1 MNGQEQLV
9 GAVLRGLRWERE
21 EKLENLIEQDE
32 HPEYLIEDDET
43 TEKGK
48 LKRELKEEAMRR
60 LEEAAR
66 TVENFQNVVSQW
78 DRLDSN
84 RERKERYHEVKRG
97 DVPIETGMS
106 SLRLIFPET
115 MNNEYMRMLLKG
127 YFLDAI
133 FDCPFEIDELVA
145 DEYVSQAL
153 KNLKPEHKEVMHFL
167 IVRKFKTAQL
177 ACVRGQTDR
186 NIRKVYHTALWKVRK
201 HLIRC
206 GRIKED
212 YDFDQHI

>member
-1 MNGQEQLV
+1 MNGQEQLA

-21 EKLENLIEQDE
+21 EELENLIEQDE
-32 HPEYLIEDDET
+32 HPEYLIEDDES

-66 TVENFQNVVSQW
+66 TEADFQKVISEWN
-78 DRLDSN
+78 RLDSN

-145 DEYVSQAL
+145 DKHVSQAL
-153 KNLKPEHKEVMHFL
+153 KDLKPEHKEVMHFL
-167 IVRKFKTAQL
+167 IVRKYSTAQL

-201 HLIRC
+201 QLIRSR
-206 GRIKED
+206 RIKED